1 MPRRFTEEEKAHIL
15 ARAAEI
21 GTAAAAKEAGVH
33 YNSVLKWASSV
44 KAVKKSVEM
53 PGDLVERLSSQIA
66 LKGEE
71 VEALEEALK
80 GKKAE
85 LKTLLKARQK
95 AEKEKELLDAAEKKK
110 KLVEAVMNSGKSVD
124 EIMAFLNR

>member
-33 YNSVLKWASSV
+33 YNSVMKWASSV

-71 VEALEEALK
+71 VEALEGSSKSREGK
-80 GKKAE
+80 G
-85 LKTLLKARQK
+85 TARRSR
-95 AEKEKELLDAAEKKK
+95 EKE
-110 KLVEAVMNSGKSVD
+110 EA
-124 EIMAFLNR
+124 R